1 VVLSLNFTTAMEGR
15 AVIIDRV
22 PSFLQGF
29 FRPLKGRLSKPQ
41 FPHLWSLVLA
51 LAVDLRAAKLMH
63 LSAAAPGHGH
73 RTSKGAFLSKSDWDA
88 PALVEQAALGLLAGM
103 KPRPGE
109 VLYLIL
115 DDNRMPKRGR
125 KMDWVSKIY
134 DHKGHRFV
142 RGHIALTAA
151 VCFRGVMLPWRV
163 ELCKPKGQPKGLGPR
178 YRKLTD
184 IAAAMVK
191 AFDAPEGLKVRVLFD
206 AFYLCPKMARACD
219 SKGFTF
225 FSVAARNRNFTT
237 GQESQEGQGKHG
249 GKHGGKRGAR
259 RRRRKVATLMPG
271 LIRHQGR
278 DVRMKRSRGKVARLR
293 IACRDGHLSHIG
305 RVRMVVSKRPRG
317 PWKKCIAIVTNETG
331 LKARQIIQI
340 YERRWLIEVMFKEL
354 LQDLGLGDY
363 QMLQKDG
370 IVNHL
375 HACCLAHLMLT
386 HRCLESVEGLGE
398 KATNANRQAQMPPMS
413 TRLRTLREQ
422 IAEEQIQRLVKGD
435 QHATLRKKLCL
446 HLLGRPPAGKA
457 AA

>member
-1 VVLSLNFTTAMEGR
+1 MNFTRAMEGR
-15 AVIIDRV
+15 AVIIQRL

-29 FRPLKGRLSKPQ
+29 FRPLKGQLSKPQ

-51 LAVDLRAAKLMH
+51 LAVDLRAAKLVH
-63 LSAAAPGHGH
+63 LSAAAPGRGH
-73 RTSKGAFLSKSDWDA
+73 RTSKGAFLSRSGWDA
-88 PALVEQAALGLLAGM
+88 PALVEQAALALLAGM
-103 KPRPGE
+103 KPRAGE

-115 DDNRMPKRGR
+115 DDNRMAKRGR

-151 VCFRGVMLPWRV
+151 VCFRGVMLPWRID
-163 ELCKPKGQPKGLGPR
+163 LWKPKGQPRDPGPR

-184 IAAAMVK
+184 MAAAMVK
-191 AFDAPEGLKVRVLFD
+191 AFDAPEGLNVRVLFD
-206 AFYLCPKMARACD
+206 AFYLCPKMARACQ

-237 GQESQEGQGKHG
+237 GG
-249 GKHGGKRGAR
+249 GTGGERGSKRGSK
-259 RRRRKVATLMPG
+259 RRRRKVAALMPG
-271 LIRHQGR
+271 LIRHQGK

-293 IACRDGHLSHIG
+293 IACRDGHLSRIG
-305 RVRMVVSKRPRG
+305 PVRMVVSKRPRG
-317 PWKKCIAIVTNETG
+317 PWKKCIALVTNETD
-331 LKARQIIQI
+331 LKARQIVEI
-340 YERRWLIEVMFKEL
+340 YERRWMIEVLFKEL

-386 HRCLESVEGLGE
+386 HRCLETPKGLEGPGE
-398 KATNANRQAQMPPMS
+398 KAKTVNRQVQMPPLS

-422 IAEEQIQRLVKGD
+422 IAEEQIHRLMKGD
-435 QHATLRKKLCL
+435 EHATLRKKLCL